1 MPKTAIAAVVVAAAL
16 VIGAWSHPAA
26 AIGPVA
32 MGPVASAA
40 LPTAG
45 GYNAPVTLVRYV
57 RHGWRQRRY
66 WRWDHRP
73 IWDDPW
79 EVLQPTI
86 WGSPEPHVVPADVW
100 ARKWHPARWHY
111 GAHHHHP

>member
-1 MPKTAIAAVVVAAAL
+1 MPKIAIATIVVAAAL

-26 AIGPVA
+26 AMAP
-32 MGPVASAA
+32 AA
-40 LPTAG
+40 LPAALSAAG
-45 GYNAPVTLVRYV
+45 GYNALVTPVHYAK
-57 RHGWRQRRY
+57 HGWRQRRY

-100 ARKWHPARWHY
+100 ARKWHPAHWHHW
-111 GAHHHHP
+111 GHHQHP